1 MWRVGIVPFLW
12 GQLKAA
18 TDTCW
23 IQTFKTQTE
32 SPAEQDIFN
41 LKQVFSWRGSFDLK
55 TVLFINALNIF
66 MGQTDPIPSK

>member
-1 MWRVGIVPFLW
+1 MWQVGIVPFLC

-32 SPAEQDIFN
+32 SPDEQDILN
-41 LKQVFSWRGSFDLK
+41 L
-55 TVLFINALNIF
+55 IE
-66 MGQTDPIPSK
+66 

>member
-1 MWRVGIVPFLW
+1 MWQDGTVPFLC

-32 SPAEQDIFN
+32 SLAEQDILN
-41 LKQVFSWRGSFDLK
+41 LIK
-55 TVLFINALNIF
+55 
-66 MGQTDPIPSK
+66 